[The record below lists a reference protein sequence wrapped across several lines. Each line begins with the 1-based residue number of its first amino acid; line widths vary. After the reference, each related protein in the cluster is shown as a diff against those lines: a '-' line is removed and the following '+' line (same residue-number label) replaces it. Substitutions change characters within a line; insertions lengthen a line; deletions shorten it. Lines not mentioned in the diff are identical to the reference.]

1 MTLSLWKDLW
11 SEQLPEITCTDED
24 LVLQIEAFWEN
35 LLFCTKPNMY
45 PSERAE
51 TQLLSSIVFIA
62 KYLDGLS
69 KS

>member
-1 MTLSLWKDLW
+1 MK
-11 SEQLPEITCTDED
+11 EQLPEITCTDED

>member
-1 MTLSLWKDLW
+1 MTLSLWKGLW